1 MTPKSDPQRIMAILR
16 PPEVYKSKKLKN
28 PKNPVGVETRT
39 VARVVSL
46 KQGSDSFFRADFK
59 FAAEKIPGTNSKNGA
74 LGSDRISSRCGHA
87 IAKRREL

>member
-1 MTPKSDPQRIMAILR
+1 MSLKKKVSQVIVSSDPRS
-16 PPEVYKSKKLKN
+16 EVRYR
-28 PKNPVGVETRT
+28 GFA